1 MSFRKIKNI
10 YYVVAIGVVFVVI
23 NQLALTDPPR
33 SLSSDTR
40 LNDTASKSVFAVI
53 NTPKMGTGGLVATA
67 LSDSCTR
74 SNIDVDG
81 LAAYDCPDDKT
92 VFRTHKFDIG
102 SSAIKEYRTNNPES
116 QCLIVTAIR
125 NPTSW
130 LASKFLESLGAAK
143 FKPELG
149 GCNLDEWP
157 SKETLLRD
165 FQEYAQLKD
174 SYGALTHALPG
185 LLEEFGG
192 GGIREQYEIMDANDG
207 YSLLGP
213 APPGSIVEGC
223 NLLFLRMEQSDRWP
237 AIFEQID
244 PTVEFKKGV
253 ARDEQCPNLIE
264 YIKVVTDYEMTE
276 AEKKSIYQ
284 KGERF
289 IEDWFDA
296 YGYMNKDPLKDHI
309 IE

>member
-1 MSFRKIKNI
+1 
-10 YYVVAIGVVFVVI
+10 VVTIGVVFVVI
-23 NQLALTDPPR
+23 NQFAVTDPPR
-33 SLSSDTR
+33 SFSSDRR
-40 LNDTASKSVFAVI
+40 LNNTAAKGIFAVI
-53 NTPKMGTGGLVATA
+53 NTPKMGTGGLLATA
-67 LSDSCTR
+67 LSRDCTE
-74 SNIDVDG
+74 SNIDVGG
-81 LAAYDCPDDKT
+81 LGMYDCPDEKT
-92 VFRTHKFDIG
+92 VLRTHKFDIG
-102 SSAIKEYRTNNPES
+102 SNAIKEYRTNNPGS

-143 FKPELG
+143 FVPALG

-165 FQEYAQLKD
+165 FQEYAQLKS

-192 GGIREQYEIMDANDG
+192 GEIREQFEIMDANEG

-253 ARDEQCPNLIE
+253 ARDEQCPNLTE
-264 YIKVVTDYEMTE
+264 YIKVITDYEMTE

-284 KGERF
+284 NGERF
-289 IEDWFDA
+289 VKDWFDA
-296 YGYMNKDPLKDHI
+296 YGYMNKDPLTDQI